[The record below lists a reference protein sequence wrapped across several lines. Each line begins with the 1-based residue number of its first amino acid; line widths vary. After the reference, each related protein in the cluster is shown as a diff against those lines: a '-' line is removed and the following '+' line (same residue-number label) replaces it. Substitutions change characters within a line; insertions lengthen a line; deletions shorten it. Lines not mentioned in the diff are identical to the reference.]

1 MCVSNISKHIYDK
14 DRDTSFYP
22 FTMKRDLFLLL
33 TMYFLRHLFFWLLSL
48 MVWWVTNNECKRN
61 FIHKEE
67 ELRNLDENC
76 LTVTVRGSGA
86 GLPPPHTIISHLY
99 CIHIMKESF

>member
-14 DRDTSFYP
+14 DRNTSFYP

-33 TMYFLRHLFFWLLSL
+33 TVYFLRHLFFWLLSL
-48 MVWWVTNNECKRN
+48 MVWWVINNERKRN

-76 LTVTVRGSGA
+76 LTVTVRGSGGGNPA
-86 GLPPPHTIISHLY
+86 PHTIISHLC